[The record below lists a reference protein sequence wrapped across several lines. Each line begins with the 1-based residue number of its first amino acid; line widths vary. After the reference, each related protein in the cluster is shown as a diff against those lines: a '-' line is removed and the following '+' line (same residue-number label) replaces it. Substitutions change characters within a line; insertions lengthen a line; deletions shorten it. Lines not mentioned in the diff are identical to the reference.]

1 MTDKFSVAPA
11 QVDKFSAS
19 LQKLAQENAATASY
33 LKQWLE
39 VDAGAFGD
47 GGLFPIGA
55 KAIRSTLEKLQPNYA
70 ALGQLTASA
79 ASELSNVAQVYRTT
93 DTARAAE
100 LDATYPGGK

>member
-11 QVDKFSAS
+11 EVDRFSAS
-19 LQKLAQENAATASY
+19 LKKLAQDNASTEAY

-55 KAIRSTLEKLQPNYA
+55 KAIRAALEKLQPNYA
-70 ALGQLTASA
+70 ALGQLTDA
-79 ASELSNVAQVYRTT
+79 AGIELSNAAQVYRTT
-93 DTARAAE
+93 DSARAAE